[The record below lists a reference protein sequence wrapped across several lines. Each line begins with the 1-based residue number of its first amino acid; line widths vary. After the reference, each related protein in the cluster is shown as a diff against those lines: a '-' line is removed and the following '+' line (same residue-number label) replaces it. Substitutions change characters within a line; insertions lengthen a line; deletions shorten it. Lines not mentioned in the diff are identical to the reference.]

1 MAALLLALLVALSG
15 PETGVAVAAD
25 LPVDLE
31 LVLAVDV
38 SYSMDYDEQRLQR
51 EGYAAAFRHP
61 DVREAIA
68 SGRYRRIAVVYFEWA
83 GIERQVIRVPWT
95 LIDSVESA
103 DRFAEALEAAP
114 FKGGPRTSISAALAF
129 ASRLFGGNGYQGL
142 RRVVDVS
149 GDGPNNMGPPVI
161 GARDRLVE
169 DGIVINGLPII
180 LRPAYLSGFSDTL
193 ELNDYYRECV
203 IGGLGSFLV
212 TIEKMDEFAESIRK
226 KLILELAGRPPVVIR
241 ASQQTPREPVDC
253 LIGEKL
259 HQDVP

>member
-1 MAALLLALLVALSG
+1 MLA
-15 PETGVAVAAD
+15 TD
-25 LPVDLE
+25 MPVDLE

-68 SGRYRRIAVVYFEWA
+68 SGRYKRIAVIYFEWA
-83 GIERQVIRVPWT
+83 SIDRQIIRVPWT
-95 LIDSVESA
+95 LIDGPEA
-103 DRFAEALEAAP
+103 AERFARALEAAP
-114 FKGGPRTSISAALAF
+114 FKGGPRTSISAALNF
-129 ASRLFGGNGYQGL
+129 AAGLFNGSGYRGL
-142 RRVVDVS
+142 RQVIDVS
-149 GDGPNNMGPPVI
+149 GDGPNNMGPPVA

-169 DGIVINGLPII
+169 NGIIINGLPII

-203 IGGLGSFLV
+203 IGGFGSFIV
-212 TIEKMDEFAESIRK
+212 TIEKMDEFAESIRR
-226 KLILELAGRPPVVIR
+226 KLILELAERPSLLIR
-241 ASQQTPREPVDC
+241 ASQQTPRTEVDC